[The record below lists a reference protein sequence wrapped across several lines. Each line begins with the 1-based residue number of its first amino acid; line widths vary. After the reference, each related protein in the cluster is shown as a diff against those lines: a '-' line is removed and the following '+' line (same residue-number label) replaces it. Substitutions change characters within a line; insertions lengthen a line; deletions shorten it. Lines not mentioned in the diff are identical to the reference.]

1 MKRPFKKILILSPFL
16 ILFIIVLIL
25 FITKDKPPIAEIK
38 DAQQSISQAKNAHAD
53 KYAKKLF
60 KNASTSYDIAIKFWK
75 EENERFFL
83 FRDFD
88 LVKEQSIKAAKLAK
102 AATAE
107 AQSNT
112 KNLNREV
119 KREIDSLKEKI
130 DYFEKHFDQI
140 PQVDAFRKQHNKGKL
155 LFAEARLAFEKS
167 DLNLAKLKID
177 QSKKIIN
184 STYFQAENILKNYF
198 KNFSEWQRWSKNA
211 ISFSK
216 ENNTYS
222 IVVDK
227 FARKCFLYYAG
238 NLKETFDIDL
248 GSNWM
253 GEKNQQGD
261 KSTPEGN
268 YKIIDKKENGRSRY
282 HKALLIN
289 YPNEDDLRRF
299 AENKRKGLVSSNRRL
314 GNLIEIHGDGGKGA
328 DWTEGCVALSNRDID
343 RLYSKCSVGTRVTIV
358 GSLRPLSEIIN

>member
-1 MKRPFKKILILSPFL
+1 MKRPFKKILILSPFI
-16 ILFIIVLIL
+16 ILFLVVLIL
-25 FITKDKPPIAEIK
+25 FITKDKPPVEEIK
-38 DAQQSISQAKNAHAD
+38 DAQQSISQAKAAHAD
-53 KYAKKLF
+53 KYAKNLF
-60 KNASTSYDIAIKFWK
+60 KNATTSYNIAIKFWK

-107 AQSNT
+107 SQSNS

-119 KREIDSLKEKI
+119 KREIDALKEKI
-130 DYFEKHFDQI
+130 DFFDRNLDQI
-140 PQVDAFRKQHNKGKL
+140 PQVESFRKKHNKGKL
-155 LFAEARLAFEKS
+155 LFREARLAFEKS
-167 DLNLAKLKID
+167 DFNLAKIKAE

-184 STYFQAENILKNYF
+184 TTYFQAETILKNYF
-198 KNFSEWQRWSKNA
+198 NNYSEWQRWFKNA
-211 ISFSK
+211 VNYSK
-216 ENNTYS
+216 ENNTYN

-227 FARKCFLYYAG
+227 FSRKCFLYYDG
-238 NLKETFDIDL
+238 NLKETYDIDL

-253 GEKNQQGD
+253 GDKNQQGD

-268 YKIIDKKENGRSRY
+268 YKIVDKKENGRSRY

-328 DWTEGCVALSNRDID
+328 DWTEGCIALSNRDID
-343 RLYSKCSVGTRVTIV
+343 RLYSKCTVGTRVTIV
-358 GSLRPLSEIIN
+358 GSLKPLNEIIK